1 MPISKQT
8 ERVSARVPAQVYQTL
23 TQAAE
28 IAGTTMNQFLVQ
40 SALEKA
46 RIIIEKDRVID
57 LTVRSANVFFEAIE
71 KPPAPNKKLK
81 EAMKAYKEILLN
93 AEN

>member
-1 MPISKQT
+1 MPKQT

-23 TQAAE
+23 AQAAE

-40 SALEKA
+40 SAIEKA
-46 RIIIEKDRVID
+46 KIIIKKDRIVD

-71 KPPAPNKKLK
+71 NPPAPNRKLT
-81 EAMKAYKEILLN
+81 EAMKAYKETLHN

>member
-8 ERVSARVPAQVYQTL
+8 ERVSARVPAHVYQTL

-46 RIIIEKDRVID
+46 QMIIEKDRIINM
-57 LTVRSANVFFEAIE
+57 TVRSANVFFEAVE
-71 KPPAPNKKLK
+71 NPPAPNKKLK
-81 EAMKAYKEILLN
+81 KAMKAYKETIHN

>member
-1 MPISKQT
+1 MTTPQKT
-8 ERVSARVPAQVYQTL
+8 GRVSAPVPAQVCQTP

-57 LTVRSANVFFEAIE
+57 LTVRSANVFFE
-71 KPPAPNKKLK
+71 
-81 EAMKAYKEILLN
+81 
-93 AEN
+93 